1 MTREEAAAVLESDA
15 EYLYSQDEPYNMEAY
30 RLAIQ
35 ALKSEPRHGRWK
47 GAGMGDYMCSLCA
60 MVVSG
65 NRYHYCPYC
74 GARMQSTMGQL
85 KPKGAVKEEV
95 KDEASH

>member
-35 ALKSEPRHGRWK
+35 ALKSEPKHGRWD
-47 GAGMGDYMCSLCA
+47 GDTCSVCGFSWCDVTYEA
-60 MVVSG
+60 PQTEMSF
-65 NRYHYCPYC
+65 CPNC
-74 GARMQSTMGQL
+74 GARMDE
-85 KPKGAVKEEV
+85 VEE
-95 KDEASH
+95 